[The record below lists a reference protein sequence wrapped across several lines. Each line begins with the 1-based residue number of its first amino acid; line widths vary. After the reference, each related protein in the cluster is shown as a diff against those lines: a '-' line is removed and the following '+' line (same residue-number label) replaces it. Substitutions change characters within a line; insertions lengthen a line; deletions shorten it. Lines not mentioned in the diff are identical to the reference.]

1 MKLIIAGSR
10 NFDNYE
16 LAEKIINF
24 YIEKNKVNTKELEI
38 ISGGAKGADKL
49 GERYAEEHNIKL
61 TRCKA
66 NWSKYGK
73 QAGMVRNS
81 KMAKESDA
89 LIAFWDGMSRGTKNM
104 IETALRR
111 KLDVYVYETNGINPK
126 GLIHE
131 SNNKE

>member
-16 LAEKIINF
+16 LAEKIIDF
-24 YIEKNKVNTKELEI
+24 YIERNKVNTRELEI
-38 ISGGAKGADKL
+38 ISGGAKGADRL
-49 GERYAEEHNIKL
+49 GEEYAEKYGIKL
-61 TRCKA
+61 TRYKA
-66 NWSKYGK
+66 NWVKYGK
-73 QAGMVRNS
+73 QAGIVRNS
-81 KMAKESDA
+81 QMAKEGDA

-131 SNNKE
+131 SNNKK

>member
-24 YIEKNKVNTKELEI
+24 YIERNKIDTKKLEI

-49 GERYAEEHNIKL
+49 GERYAKEHNIKL
-61 TRCKA
+61 ACYKA
-66 NWSKYGK
+66 NWVKYGK
-73 QAGMVRNS
+73 QAGIVRNS
-81 KMAKESDA
+81 QMAKEGDA
-89 LIAFWDGMSRGTKNM
+89 LIAFWDGISRGTKNM

-111 KLDVYVYETNGINPK
+111 KLDVYVYETNGINPV
-126 GLIHE
+126 GLIHK